1 MSALAEALDTYLTT
15 RQHTLSTAHLS
26 GFDQLLAEADYVFGE
41 ARELRDAVRELA
53 LLHDGSLRT
62 EPERAVLWTHVRH
75 EIADVV
81 LAATTLAGMLPGDVT
96 VEACIAEKTE
106 ADRGRG

>member
-1 MSALAEALDTYLTT
+1 VTDEPAAPAVD
-15 RQHTLSTAHLS
+15 
-26 GFDQLLAEADYVFGE
+26 
-41 ARELRDAVRELA
+41 ELR
-53 LLHDGSLRT
+53 
-62 EPERAVLWTHVRH
+62 HVRH

>member
-1 MSALAEALDTYLTT
+1 LGRRAGQLRPSTSCAE
-15 RQHTLSTAHLS
+15 
-26 GFDQLLAEADYVFGE
+26 
-41 ARELRDAVRELA
+41 
-53 LLHDGSLRT
+53 
-62 EPERAVLWTHVRH
+62 VRH

-96 VEACIAEKTE
+96 VEACIDEKTE